1 MKAIQIQA
9 FGKPTD
15 VAQCVDIADV
25 GAPDANEVVVALD
38 PNGIRARVAE
48 TNSVSNPLH
57 IFEQDFLSA
66 AVIKFRGPTIGVTG
80 NSLGRLQSPVIG
92 VTTRNGK

>member
-9 FGKPTD
+9 FGKPTG

-25 GAPDANEVVVALD
+25 RAPDANEVVVALD

-57 IFEQDFLSA
+57 VFEEHVLPA
-66 AVIKFRGPTIGVTG
+66 AIIKLGGPAICVT
-80 NSLGRLQSPVIG
+80 SDPLRHLQSAIVF
-92 VTTRNGK
+92 